1 MQPDYCFES
10 KDKKSMEELRKKIK
24 SLTDKNGNYLFKE
37 RYNPVGL
44 KVNFSLKNLKSV
56 SNSGD
61 CKINNIN
68 FKKLLI
74 ENDVDD
80 VFIVGT
86 AALRD
91 AKNSEEIIEN
101 IKRKYDF
108 EVEVLSGHE
117 EGITTSIGVLHF
129 MESTE
134 NFLIIDIGG
143 RSTEFIYEFE
153 NKIISKSLN
162 LGVVT
167 LSEKYFSN
175 LPISQELIDE
185 AKLKIET
192 ELSQLDIKD
201 KKNVIGV
208 SGTALSLA
216 SIFLDQQN
224 FNEEE
229 LHEIKIDIN
238 NVQEINKRIL
248 KMTEAEIITKF
259 RGIDPKRASTITS
272 GIFLLEIILSHY
284 SNSPIIIS
292 KNDILEGLI
301 LKKY

>member
-1 MQPDYCFES
+1 MVKLASID
-10 KDKKSMEELRKKIK
+10 L
-24 SLTDKNGNYLFKE
+24 G
-37 RYNPVGL
+37 
-44 KVNFSLKNLKSV
+44 
-56 SNSGD
+56 SNSTRLLIAEVNDQGLNVLTRMHIVTKMSE
-61 CKINNIN
+61 KIEQTGEISTEAFKRVNSALRN
-68 FKKLLI
+68 FKKLLT
-74 ENDVDD
+74 ENDVGD
-80 VFIVGT
+80 VFVVGT

-129 MESTE
+129 MENTE

-175 LPISQELIDE
+175 LPIGQELIDE

-216 SIFLDQQN
+216 SIFIDQQN

-229 LHEIKIDIN
+229 LHEIKIDIDN
-238 NVQEINKRIL
+238 IQAINKRIL

-272 GIFLLEIILSHY
+272 GIFLLEIILSNY
-284 SNSPIIIS
+284 SNSAIIIS

>member
-1 MQPDYCFES
+1 MVKLASID
-10 KDKKSMEELRKKIK
+10 L
-24 SLTDKNGNYLFKE
+24 G
-37 RYNPVGL
+37 
-44 KVNFSLKNLKSV
+44 
-56 SNSGD
+56 SNSTRLLIAEVNDQGLNVLTRMHIVTKMSE
-61 CKINNIN
+61 KIEQTGVISTEAFKRVNSALRN

-80 VFIVGT
+80 VFVVGT

-129 MESTE
+129 MENTE

-175 LPISQELIDE
+175 LPIGQELIDE

-229 LHEIKIDIN
+229 LHEIKIDTD

>member
-1 MQPDYCFES
+1 MVKLASID
-10 KDKKSMEELRKKIK
+10 L
-24 SLTDKNGNYLFKE
+24 G
-37 RYNPVGL
+37 
-44 KVNFSLKNLKSV
+44 
-56 SNSGD
+56 SNSTRLLIVEVDDHRFNVLIRKHVVTKMSENLEQTGVISTEAF
-61 CKINNIN
+61 KRVNSTLRN

-74 ENDVDD
+74 VNDVDD
-80 VFIVGT
+80 VFVVGT

-91 AKNSEEIIEN
+91 AKNSDEIIEN
-101 IKRKYDF
+101 IRNKYDF

-129 MESTE
+129 MQNTE

-143 RSTEFIYEFE
+143 RSTEFIYEYE
-153 NKIISKSLN
+153 NKIVSKSLN

-175 LPISQELIDE
+175 LPIGQELIDE

-192 ELSQLDIKD
+192 ELSQLDIND

-216 SIFLDQQN
+216 SIFLDQEN

-229 LHEIKIDIN
+229 LHEIKIDID
-238 NVQEINKRIL
+238 NVHEINKRVL

>member
-1 MQPDYCFES
+1 MVKLASID
-10 KDKKSMEELRKKIK
+10 L
-24 SLTDKNGNYLFKE
+24 G
-37 RYNPVGL
+37 
-44 KVNFSLKNLKSV
+44 
-56 SNSGD
+56 SNSTRLLIAEVNDHGFNVLIR
-61 CKINNIN
+61 KHVVTKMSENIEQTGVISTEAFKRVNSTLRN

-74 ENDVDD
+74 ANDVDD
-80 VFIVGT
+80 VFVIGT

-91 AKNSEEIIEN
+91 AKNSDEIIEN
-101 IKRKYDF
+101 IRKKYDF

-129 MESTE
+129 MQNTE

-175 LPISQELIDE
+175 LPIGQELIDE

-229 LHEIKIDIN
+229 LHEIKIDID

>member
-1 MQPDYCFES
+1 MVKLASID
-10 KDKKSMEELRKKIK
+10 L
-24 SLTDKNGNYLFKE
+24 G
-37 RYNPVGL
+37 
-44 KVNFSLKNLKSV
+44 
-56 SNSGD
+56 SNSTRLLIAEVNDQGLNVLTRMHIVTKMSE
-61 CKINNIN
+61 KIEQTGVISTEAFKRVNSALRN

-129 MESTE
+129 METTE

-216 SIFLDQQN
+216 SIFLDQKN

-229 LHEIKIDIN
+229 LHEIKIDID

-248 KMTEAEIITKF
+248 KMSEAEIMTKF

>member
-1 MQPDYCFES
+1 MVKLASID
-10 KDKKSMEELRKKIK
+10 L
-24 SLTDKNGNYLFKE
+24 G
-37 RYNPVGL
+37 
-44 KVNFSLKNLKSV
+44 
-56 SNSGD
+56 SNSTRLLIAEVNDQGLNVLIRMHVVTKMSE
-61 CKINNIN
+61 KIEQTGVISTEAFKRVNSALRN

-80 VFIVGT
+80 VFVVGT

-117 EGITTSIGVLHF
+117 EGITTSIGVLNF
-129 MESTE
+129 MENTE

-153 NKIISKSLN
+153 KKIISKSLN

-175 LPISQELIDE
+175 LPIGQELIDK

-192 ELSQLDIKD
+192 ELSQLDIND

-216 SIFLDQQN
+216 SIFLDQEN

-229 LHEIKIDIN
+229 LHEIKIDID

>member
-1 MQPDYCFES
+1 MVKLASID
-10 KDKKSMEELRKKIK
+10 L
-24 SLTDKNGNYLFKE
+24 G
-37 RYNPVGL
+37 
-44 KVNFSLKNLKSV
+44 
-56 SNSGD
+56 SNSTRLLIAEVDDRGLD
-61 CKINNIN
+61 VLIRMHIVTKMSEKIEQTGVISTEAFKRVNSALRN

-74 ENDVDD
+74 ENNIDD
-80 VFIVGT
+80 VFVVGT

-91 AKNSEEIIEN
+91 AKNSDEIIEN
-101 IKRKYDF
+101 IRRKYDF
-108 EVEVLSGHE
+108 EVEVLSGNE

-129 MESTE
+129 MQNTE

-175 LPISQELIDE
+175 LPIGEELIDE

-216 SIFLDQQN
+216 SIFLDQKN

-229 LHEIKIDIN
+229 LHEIKIDID

-248 KMTEAEIITKF
+248 KMTEAEIITKL

>member
-1 MQPDYCFES
+1 MVKLASID
-10 KDKKSMEELRKKIK
+10 L
-24 SLTDKNGNYLFKE
+24 G
-37 RYNPVGL
+37 
-44 KVNFSLKNLKSV
+44 
-56 SNSGD
+56 SNSTRLLIAEVDDQGLD
-61 CKINNIN
+61 VLIRMHIVTKMSEKIEQTGEISTEAFKRVNSALRN

-74 ENDVDD
+74 ENNIDD
-80 VFIVGT
+80 VFVVGT

-91 AKNSEEIIEN
+91 AKNSDEIIGN
-101 IKRKYDF
+101 IRRKYDF

-129 MESTE
+129 MQNTE

-175 LPISQELIDE
+175 LPIGEELIDE

-216 SIFLDQQN
+216 SIFIDQKN

-229 LHEIKIDIN
+229 LHEIKIDID

>member
-1 MQPDYCFES
+1 MVKLASID
-10 KDKKSMEELRKKIK
+10 L
-24 SLTDKNGNYLFKE
+24 G
-37 RYNPVGL
+37 
-44 KVNFSLKNLKSV
+44 
-56 SNSGD
+56 SNSTRLLITEVNDQGFNVLIRMHVVTKMSE
-61 CKINNIN
+61 KIEQTGEISIEAFKRVNSALRN

-80 VFIVGT
+80 VFVIGT

-91 AKNSEEIIEN
+91 AKNSDEIIEN
-101 IKRKYDF
+101 IKKKYDF
-108 EVEVLSGHE
+108 EVEVLSGHD

-129 MESTE
+129 MENSE

-175 LPISQELIDE
+175 LPIGQELINE

-229 LHEIKIDIN
+229 LHEIKIDIDN
-238 NVQEINKRIL
+238 IQEINKRIL

>member
-1 MQPDYCFES
+1 MVKLASID
-10 KDKKSMEELRKKIK
+10 L
-24 SLTDKNGNYLFKE
+24 G
-37 RYNPVGL
+37 
-44 KVNFSLKNLKSV
+44 
-56 SNSGD
+56 SNSTRLLIAEVDDKGFNVLIRKHVVTKMSENTELTGVISTEAFKRVNSTLRD
-61 CKINNIN
+61 

-74 ENDVDD
+74 ANDVDD
-80 VFIVGT
+80 VFVVGT

-91 AKNSEEIIEN
+91 AKNSDEIIEN
-101 IKRKYDF
+101 IRNKYDF

-117 EGITTSIGVLHF
+117 EGITTSFGVLHF
-129 MESTE
+129 MQNTE

-143 RSTEFIYEFE
+143 RSTEFIYEYE
-153 NKIISKSLN
+153 NKIVSKSLN

-175 LPISQELIDE
+175 LPIGQELIDE

-216 SIFLDQQN
+216 SIFLDQKN

-229 LHEIKIDIN
+229 LHEIKIDID

-248 KMTEAEIITKF
+248 KMSEAEIITKF

>member
-1 MQPDYCFES
+1 MVKLASID
-10 KDKKSMEELRKKIK
+10 L
-24 SLTDKNGNYLFKE
+24 G
-37 RYNPVGL
+37 
-44 KVNFSLKNLKSV
+44 
-56 SNSGD
+56 SNSTRLLIAEVD
-61 CKINNIN
+61 DQRFNVLIRKHVVTKMSENIEQTGVISTEAFKRVN
-68 FKKLLI
+68 STLRDFKKLLI
-74 ENDVDD
+74 TNNVDN
-80 VFIVGT
+80 VFVVGT

-91 AKNSEEIIEN
+91 AKNSDEIIEN
-101 IKRKYDF
+101 IRKKYNF

-117 EGITTSIGVLHF
+117 EGITTSVGVLHF
-129 MESTE
+129 MQNTE

-153 NKIISKSLN
+153 NKIVSKSLN

-175 LPISQELIDE
+175 LPIGQELIDE

-216 SIFLDQQN
+216 SIFLDQEN

-229 LHEIKIDIN
+229 LHEIKIDID

-248 KMTEAEIITKF
+248 KMSEAEIITKF
-259 RGIDPKRASTITS
+259 RGLDPKRASTITS
-272 GIFLLEIILSHY
+272 CLLY
-284 SNSPIIIS
+284 TSPS
-292 KNDILEGLI
+292 PRDTG
-301 LKKY
+301 

>member
-1 MQPDYCFES
+1 MVKLASID
-10 KDKKSMEELRKKIK
+10 L
-24 SLTDKNGNYLFKE
+24 G
-37 RYNPVGL
+37 
-44 KVNFSLKNLKSV
+44 
-56 SNSGD
+56 SNSTRLLIAEVNDQGLNVLTRMHIVTKMSE
-61 CKINNIN
+61 KIEQTGVISTEAFKRVNSALRN

-80 VFIVGT
+80 VFVVGT

-91 AKNSEEIIEN
+91 AKNSDEIIEN
-101 IKRKYDF
+101 IRNKYDF
-108 EVEVLSGHE
+108 EVKVLSGHE
-117 EGITTSIGVLHF
+117 EGITTSVGVLHF
-129 MESTE
+129 MQNTE

-153 NKIISKSLN
+153 NKIVSKSLN

-175 LPISQELIDE
+175 LPIGQELIDE

-208 SGTALSLA
+208 SGTVLSLA
-216 SIFLDQQN
+216 SIFLNQQN

-229 LHEIKIDIN
+229 LHKIKIDTD

>member
-1 MQPDYCFES
+1 MVKLASID
-10 KDKKSMEELRKKIK
+10 L
-24 SLTDKNGNYLFKE
+24 G
-37 RYNPVGL
+37 
-44 KVNFSLKNLKSV
+44 
-56 SNSGD
+56 SNSTRLLIAEVDDQGFNVLIR
-61 CKINNIN
+61 KHVVTKMSENIEQTGVISTEAFKRVNSTLRN

-74 ENDVDD
+74 ANDVDD
-80 VFIVGT
+80 VFVVGT

-91 AKNSEEIIEN
+91 AKNSDEIIQN
-101 IKRKYDF
+101 IRKKYDF

-129 MESTE
+129 MQNTE

-175 LPISQELIDE
+175 LPIGQELIDE

-216 SIFLDQQN
+216 SIFIDQQN

-229 LHEIKIDIN
+229 LHEIKIDIDN
-238 NVQEINKRIL
+238 IQAINKRIL

-272 GIFLLEIILSHY
+272 GIFLLEIILSNY
-284 SNSPIIIS
+284 SNSAIIIS

>member
-1 MQPDYCFES
+1 MVKLASID
-10 KDKKSMEELRKKIK
+10 L
-24 SLTDKNGNYLFKE
+24 G
-37 RYNPVGL
+37 
-44 KVNFSLKNLKSV
+44 
-56 SNSGD
+56 SNSTRLLIAEVDDQGFNVLIR
-61 CKINNIN
+61 KHVVTKMSENIEQTGVISTEAFKRVN
-68 FKKLLI
+68 STLRDFKKLLI
-74 ENDVDD
+74 ANDVDD
-80 VFIVGT
+80 VFVVGT

-91 AKNSEEIIEN
+91 AKNSDEIIQN
-101 IKRKYDF
+101 IRKKYDF

-129 MESTE
+129 MQNTE

-175 LPISQELIDE
+175 LPIGQELIDE

-216 SIFLDQQN
+216 SIFIDQQN

-229 LHEIKIDIN
+229 LHEIKIDIDN
-238 NVQEINKRIL
+238 IQAINKRIL

-272 GIFLLEIILSHY
+272 GIFLLEIILSNY
-284 SNSPIIIS
+284 SNSAIIIS

>member
-1 MQPDYCFES
+1 MVKLASID
-10 KDKKSMEELRKKIK
+10 L
-24 SLTDKNGNYLFKE
+24 G
-37 RYNPVGL
+37 
-44 KVNFSLKNLKSV
+44 
-56 SNSGD
+56 SNSTRLLIAEVDDQGFNVLIR
-61 CKINNIN
+61 KHVVTKMSENIEQTGVISTEAFKRVN
-68 FKKLLI
+68 STLRDFKKLLI
-74 ENDVDD
+74 ANDVDD
-80 VFIVGT
+80 VFVVGT

-91 AKNSEEIIEN
+91 AKNSDEIIQN
-101 IKRKYDF
+101 IRKKYDF

-129 MESTE
+129 MQNTE

-143 RSTEFIYEFE
+143 RSTEFIFEFE

-175 LPISQELIDE
+175 LPIGQELIDE

-216 SIFLDQQN
+216 SIFIDQQN

-229 LHEIKIDIN
+229 LHEIKIDIDN
-238 NVQEINKRIL
+238 IQAINKRIL

-272 GIFLLEIILSHY
+272 GIFLLEIILSNY
-284 SNSPIIIS
+284 SNSAIIIS

>member
-1 MQPDYCFES
+1 MVKLASIDLGSNSTRLLIAEVNDQEFNVLIRKHVVTKMSQNIEQTEVIS
-10 KDKKSMEELRKKIK
+10 KDAFKRVNSALR
-24 SLTDKNGNYLFKE
+24 
-37 RYNPVGL
+37 
-44 KVNFSLKNLKSV
+44 
-56 SNSGD
+56 
-61 CKINNIN
+61 N

-74 ENDVDD
+74 ANDVDD
-80 VFIVGT
+80 VFVAGT

-91 AKNSEEIIEN
+91 AKNSDEIIEN
-101 IKRKYDF
+101 IRKKYDF

-129 MESTE
+129 MENFE

-153 NKIISKSLN
+153 NKTIPKSLN

-167 LSEKYFSN
+167 LSEKYFSH
-175 LPISQELIDE
+175 LPISKELIEE
-185 AKLKIET
+185 AKREIET
-192 ELSQLDIKD
+192 ELSQLDIKN

-208 SGTALSLA
+208 SGTALSLG

-229 LHEIKIDIN
+229 LHEVSIGVDK
-238 NVQEINKRIL
+238 VQEINNRLL
-248 KMTEAEIITKF
+248 KMSEAEIITKF
-259 RGIDPKRASTITS
+259 KGIDPKRAATITS
-272 GIFLLEIILSHY
+272 GVFLLEIILSHY

>member
-1 MQPDYCFES
+1 MVKLASID
-10 KDKKSMEELRKKIK
+10 L
-24 SLTDKNGNYLFKE
+24 G
-37 RYNPVGL
+37 
-44 KVNFSLKNLKSV
+44 
-56 SNSGD
+56 SNSTRLLIAEVDDQGFNVLIR
-61 CKINNIN
+61 KHVVTKMSENIEQTGVISTEAFKRVN
-68 FKKLLI
+68 STLRDFKKMLI
-74 ENDVDD
+74 ANDVDD
-80 VFIVGT
+80 VFVVGT

-91 AKNSEEIIEN
+91 AKNSDEIIQN
-101 IKRKYDF
+101 IRKKYDF

-129 MESTE
+129 MQNTE

-175 LPISQELIDE
+175 LPIGQELIDE

-229 LHEIKIDIN
+229 LHEIKINTD

-272 GIFLLEIILSHY
+272 GIFLLEIILSNY

>member
-1 MQPDYCFES
+1 MVKLASID
-10 KDKKSMEELRKKIK
+10 L
-24 SLTDKNGNYLFKE
+24 G
-37 RYNPVGL
+37 
-44 KVNFSLKNLKSV
+44 
-56 SNSGD
+56 SNSTRLLIAEVNDQGLNVLTRMHIVTKMSE
-61 CKINNIN
+61 KIEQTGVISTEAFKRVNSALRN

-80 VFIVGT
+80 VFVVGT

-129 MESTE
+129 MENTE

-229 LHEIKIDIN
+229 LHEIKIDTD

>member
-1 MQPDYCFES
+1 MVKLASID
-10 KDKKSMEELRKKIK
+10 L
-24 SLTDKNGNYLFKE
+24 G
-37 RYNPVGL
+37 
-44 KVNFSLKNLKSV
+44 
-56 SNSGD
+56 SNSTRLLIAEVNDQGLNVLTRMHIVTKMSE
-61 CKINNIN
+61 KIEQTGEISTEAFKRVNSALRN

-129 MESTE
+129 METTE

>member
-1 MQPDYCFES
+1 MVKLASID
-10 KDKKSMEELRKKIK
+10 L
-24 SLTDKNGNYLFKE
+24 G
-37 RYNPVGL
+37 
-44 KVNFSLKNLKSV
+44 
-56 SNSGD
+56 SNSTRLLIAEVNDQGLNVLIRMHVVTKMSE
-61 CKINNIN
+61 KIEQTGEISIQAFKRVNSALRN

-80 VFIVGT
+80 VFVIGT

-129 MESTE
+129 MENTE

-175 LPISQELIDE
+175 LPIGQELIDE

-229 LHEIKIDIN
+229 LHEIKIDTD

-272 GIFLLEIILSHY
+272 GIFLLEIILSNY

>member
-1 MQPDYCFES
+1 MVKLASIDLGSNSTRLLIAEVDDKGFNILQRIHVVTKMSEKVEQTEEISIDAS
-10 KDKKSMEELRKKIK
+10 KRVNSTLRK
-24 SLTDKNGNYLFKE
+24 
-37 RYNPVGL
+37 
-44 KVNFSLKNLKSV
+44 
-56 SNSGD
+56 
-61 CKINNIN
+61 

-80 VFIVGT
+80 VFVIGT

-91 AKNSEEIIEN
+91 AKNSDEIIEN
-101 IKRKYDF
+101 IRKKYDF
-108 EVEVLSGHE
+108 EVEVLSGHD

-129 MESTE
+129 MDNSE
-134 NFLIIDIGG
+134 NFLIVDIGG
-143 RSTEFIYEFE
+143 RSTEFIYESE

-175 LPISQELIDE
+175 LPINPELIDE
-185 AKLKIET
+185 VKLTITT
-192 ELSQLDIKD
+192 ELSQLNIKD

-216 SIFLDQQN
+216 SIFLDQQT
-224 FNEEE
+224 FHEEE
-229 LHEIKIDIN
+229 LHEVKIDIDS
-238 NVQEINKRIL
+238 VQEINNRLL
-248 KMTEAEIITKF
+248 KMTEAGIITQFK
-259 RGIDPKRASTITS
+259 GIDPKRASTITS

-284 SNSPIIIS
+284 SDSPIIIS

>member
-1 MQPDYCFES
+1 MVKLASID
-10 KDKKSMEELRKKIK
+10 L
-24 SLTDKNGNYLFKE
+24 G
-37 RYNPVGL
+37 
-44 KVNFSLKNLKSV
+44 
-56 SNSGD
+56 SNSTRLLIAEVDDQGFNVLIR
-61 CKINNIN
+61 KHVVTKMSENIEQTGVISTEAFKRVN
-68 FKKLLI
+68 STLRDFKKLLI
-74 ENDVDD
+74 ANDVDD
-80 VFIVGT
+80 VFVVGT

-91 AKNSEEIIEN
+91 AKNSDEIIQN
-101 IKRKYDF
+101 IRKKYDF
-108 EVEVLSGHE
+108 EVEILSGHE

-129 MESTE
+129 MQNTE

-175 LPISQELIDE
+175 LPIGQELIDE

-229 LHEIKIDIN
+229 LHEIKIDTD

>member
-1 MQPDYCFES
+1 MVKLASID
-10 KDKKSMEELRKKIK
+10 L
-24 SLTDKNGNYLFKE
+24 G
-37 RYNPVGL
+37 
-44 KVNFSLKNLKSV
+44 
-56 SNSGD
+56 SNSTRLLIVEVDDHRFNVLIRKHVVTKMSENLEQTGVISTEAF
-61 CKINNIN
+61 KRVNSTLRN

-74 ENDVDD
+74 VNDVDD
-80 VFIVGT
+80 VFVVGT

-91 AKNSEEIIEN
+91 AKNSDEIIEN
-101 IKRKYDF
+101 IRNKYDF

-129 MESTE
+129 MQNTE

-143 RSTEFIYEFE
+143 RSTEFIYEYE
-153 NKIISKSLN
+153 NKIVSKSLN

-175 LPISQELIDE
+175 LPIGQELIDE

-192 ELSQLDIKD
+192 ELSQLDIND

-216 SIFLDQQN
+216 SIFLDQEN

-229 LHEIKIDIN
+229 LHEIKIDID
-238 NVQEINKRIL
+238 NVHEINKRVL

-272 GIFLLEIILSHY
+272 GIFLLEIILSYY
-284 SNSPIIIS
+284 SNTPIIIS

>member
-1 MQPDYCFES
+1 MVKLASID
-10 KDKKSMEELRKKIK
+10 L
-24 SLTDKNGNYLFKE
+24 G
-37 RYNPVGL
+37 
-44 KVNFSLKNLKSV
+44 
-56 SNSGD
+56 SNSTRLLIAEVNDQGLNVLIRMHVVTKMSE
-61 CKINNIN
+61 KIEQTGEISTEAFKRVNSALRN
-68 FKKLLI
+68 FKKLLM

-80 VFIVGT
+80 VFVIGT

-91 AKNSEEIIEN
+91 ARNSEEIIEN

-117 EGITTSIGVLHF
+117 EGITTSIGVLNF
-129 MESTE
+129 MENTE

-153 NKIISKSLN
+153 KKIISKSLN

-216 SIFLDQQN
+216 SIFIDQQN

-229 LHEIKIDIN
+229 LHEIKIDID

>member
-1 MQPDYCFES
+1 MVKLASID
-10 KDKKSMEELRKKIK
+10 L
-24 SLTDKNGNYLFKE
+24 G
-37 RYNPVGL
+37 
-44 KVNFSLKNLKSV
+44 
-56 SNSGD
+56 SNSTRLLIAEVNDQGFNVLIRMHVVTKMSE
-61 CKINNIN
+61 KIEQTGVISTEAFKRVNSTLRN

-80 VFIVGT
+80 VFVVGT

-101 IKRKYDF
+101 IKRIYDF

-129 MESTE
+129 MENTE

-175 LPISQELIDE
+175 LPISQELINE

-216 SIFLDQQN
+216 SIFLNQQN

-229 LHEIKIDIN
+229 LHKIKIDTD

-284 SNSPIIIS
+284 SNSSIIIS